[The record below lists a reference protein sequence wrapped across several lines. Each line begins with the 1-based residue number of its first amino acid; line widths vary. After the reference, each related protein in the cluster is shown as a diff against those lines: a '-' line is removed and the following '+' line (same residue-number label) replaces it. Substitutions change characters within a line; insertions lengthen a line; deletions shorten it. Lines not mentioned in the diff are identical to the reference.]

1 MNTIAIHSRSRA
13 GGTGTV
19 LLVVLGAILLA
30 GIIFYAWFKGIYNN
44 IVVRD
49 EQINSAW
56 SQVEVVL
63 QRRFD
68 LIPNLVNTVK
78 GFAQQEQEVLTEV
91 TRLRSQWG
99 EAQTTEEKVGAA
111 NLLQGAL
118 GRLMVVVEKYP
129 ELKSNQNF
137 LALQNQ
143 LEGTEN
149 RIAVERRRYNEAV
162 QSYNAYIRQFPQTFI
177 ASLAGFEVNDNYFS
191 ATQGAEE
198 APAVAF

>member
-1 MNTIAIHSRSRA
+1 MNSISVNTQSRRGGA
-13 GGTGTV
+13 GMV
-19 LLVVLGAILLA
+19 LLVVLGVFVLMGLI
-30 GIIFYAWFKGIYNN
+30 GFMWFKGSYNGM
-44 IVVRD
+44 VARD
-49 EQINSAW
+49 EQVNSAW

-78 GFAQQEQEVLTEV
+78 GYADQEKEVLTEV

-99 EAQTTEEKVGAA
+99 EAKTTEEKVGAA
-111 NLLQGAL
+111 NMLQGAL

-129 ELKSNQNF
+129 ELKSNENF
-137 LALQNQ
+137 LALQSQ

-162 QSYNAYIRQFPQTFI
+162 QSYNTFI
-177 ASLAGFEVNDNYFS
+177 RLFPKNIIANMSGFEVNDNYFK
-191 ATQGAEE
+191 AVEAAAE
-198 APAVAF
+198 APKVEF